1 MSKNKRYIIIV
12 LIIVAICGISIFYI
26 IKKNGSN
33 ERQVVDNTPATV
45 APTVEPTEK
54 PKVMLPEL
62 VDYYNKNQDLIG
74 WLKIDGTPID
84 NPVMFIEGDN
94 DFYLKRDFDK
104 KDSIYGT
111 LYIDGA
117 SKISTPNT
125 NIIIYGHN
133 MKNQT
138 MFGSLKQ
145 YRNKSYYDAHPTI
158 TFNTL
163 YERGEYEIFGAF
175 YAQVL
180 KKSDTTSYRYYQFFE
195 ATTEDE
201 FNEFVQYVEKVRQY
215 DTGVRPQ
222 YGDQL
227 ITLSTCSS
235 HVDNGRFA
243 VVARRI
249 TTEENVDNNTN
260 QNTITDANTSNEN
273 TVQN

>member
-1 MSKNKRYIIIV
+1 MNNRKYIMVVIIILV
-12 LIIVAICGISIFYI
+12 LCGGAIFYI
-26 IKKNGSN
+26 SQKGKDK
-33 ERQVVDNTPATV
+33 EQEVVENQPTATPTAT
-45 APTVEPTEK
+45 PEPTEE

-62 VDYYNKNQDLIG
+62 VDYYNKNNDLIG
-74 WLKIDGTPID
+74 WLKIENTPIN
-84 NPVMFIEGDN
+84 NPVMFVEGDN
-94 DFYLKRDFDK
+94 DYYLKRDFDK

-133 MKNQT
+133 MKNRT
-138 MFGSLKQ
+138 MFGSLKE
-145 YRNKSYYDAHPTI
+145 YRNKSYYDAHPKI
-158 TFNTL
+158 IFNTL
-163 YERGEYEIFGAF
+163 YEQGEYEIFGAF

-180 KKSDTTSYRYYQFFE
+180 KKSDTTSYRYYNFLE
-195 ATTEDE
+195 ATSEEE
-201 FNEFVQYVEKVRQY
+201 FNEFIQYVEKVRQY

-235 HVDNGRFA
+235 HVENGRFA

-249 TTEENVDNNTN
+249 
-260 QNTITDANTSNEN
+260 Q
-273 TVQN
+273 

>member
-1 MSKNKRYIIIV
+1 MSKNSRYFIIV
-12 LIIVAICGISIFYI
+12 LIIIAICGCSIFYI
-26 IKKNGSN
+26 IKKNGG
-33 ERQVVDNTPATV
+33 DNSVAEQPIATV
-45 APTVEPTEK
+45 IPTVEPTEE

-74 WLKIDGTPID
+74 WLKIEGTKID

-94 DFYLKRDFDK
+94 EFYLNRDFDK
-104 KDSIYGT
+104 KESIYGT
-111 LYIDGA
+111 LYIDGV

-133 MKNQT
+133 MKNGT

-163 YERGEYEIFGAF
+163 YEKGEYEIFGAF

-180 KKSDTTSYRYYQFFE
+180 KKSDTTSYRYYKFFE
-195 ATTEDE
+195 ATNEEE
-201 FNEFVQYVEKVRQY
+201 FNEFIQYVEKVRQY

-235 HVDNGRFA
+235 HVENGRFA

-249 TTEENVDNNTN
+249 QNEQQTTNEGTDTQQTTEQQAT
-260 QNTITDANTSNEN
+260 Q
-273 TVQN
+273 QP

>member
-1 MSKNKRYIIIV
+1 MNNRKYIIIV
-12 LIIVAICGISIFYI
+12 IIFLVLCGGAVFYI
-26 IKKNGSN
+26 SQNAEEKKQ
-33 ERQVVDNTPATV
+33 EVVENQPTATPTAT
-45 APTVEPTEK
+45 PEPTEK

-62 VDYYNKNQDLIG
+62 VDYYNKNNDLIG
-74 WLKIDGTPID
+74 WLKIENTPIN
-84 NPVMFIEGDN
+84 NPVMFVEGDN
-94 DFYLKRDFDK
+94 DYYLKRDFDK

-133 MKNQT
+133 MKNRT
-138 MFGSLKQ
+138 MFGSLKE
-145 YRNKSYYDAHPTI
+145 YRNKSYYDAHPKI
-158 TFNTL
+158 IFNTL
-163 YERGEYEIFGAF
+163 YEQGEYEIFGAF

-180 KKSDTTSYRYYQFFE
+180 KKSDTTSFRYYNFLE
-195 ATTEDE
+195 ATSEEE
-201 FNEFVQYVEKVRQY
+201 FNEFIQYVEKVRQY

-235 HVDNGRFA
+235 HVENGRFA

-249 TTEENVDNNTN
+249 
-260 QNTITDANTSNEN
+260 Q
-273 TVQN
+273 

>member
-1 MSKNKRYIIIV
+1 MSKNSRYFIIV
-12 LIIVAICGISIFYI
+12 LIIIAICGCSIFYI
-26 IKKNGSN
+26 IKKNGG
-33 ERQVVDNTPATV
+33 DNSVAEQPIATV
-45 APTVEPTEK
+45 IPTVEPTEE

-74 WLKIDGTPID
+74 WLKIEGTKID

-94 DFYLKRDFDK
+94 EFYLNRDFDK
-104 KDSIYGT
+104 KESIYGT
-111 LYIDGA
+111 LYIDGV

-133 MKNQT
+133 MKNGT

-163 YERGEYEIFGAF
+163 YEKGEYEIFGAF

-180 KKSDTTSYRYYQFFE
+180 KKSDTTSYRYYKFFE
-195 ATTEDE
+195 ATNEEE
-201 FNEFVQYVEKVRQY
+201 FNEFIQYVEKVRQY

-227 ITLSTCSS
+227 LTLSTCSS
-235 HVDNGRFA
+235 HVENGRFA

-249 TTEENVDNNTN
+249 QTN
-260 QNTITDANTSNEN
+260 QKTTNQETTQQT
-273 TVQN
+273 TQQQVTQQP

>member
-1 MSKNKRYIIIV
+1 MSKNSRYLIIV
-12 LIIVAICGISIFYI
+12 LMILIICGCSIFLI
-26 IKKNGSN
+26 VKKSGKN
-33 ERQVVDNTPATV
+33 NTTESQPIATIV
-45 APTVEPTEK
+45 PTIEPTEE

-74 WLKIDGTPID
+74 WLKIAGTKIY
-84 NPVMFIEGDN
+84 NPVMFVEGDN
-94 DFYLKRDFDK
+94 EFYLDKDFDK
-104 KDSIYGT
+104 KQSIYGT
-111 LYIDGA
+111 LYIDGS

-133 MKNQT
+133 MKNGT

-163 YERGEYEIFGAF
+163 YEKGEYEIFGAF

-180 KKSDTTSYRYYQFFE
+180 KKSDKTSYRYYQFLE
-195 ATTEDE
+195 ATNENE

-227 ITLSTCSS
+227 LTLSTCSS
-235 HVDNGRFA
+235 HVENGRFA

-249 TTEENVDNNTN
+249 QTDQQTTN
-260 QNTITDANTSNEN
+260 QETTQQT
-273 TVQN
+273 TQQQVTQQP

>member
-1 MSKNKRYIIIV
+1 MSKNSRYLIIV
-12 LIIVAICGISIFYI
+12 LMILIICGCSIFLI
-26 IKKNGSN
+26 VKKNGKN
-33 ERQVVDNTPATV
+33 NTTESQPIATI
-45 APTVEPTEK
+45 APTIEPTEK

-74 WLKIDGTPID
+74 WLKIAGTKID
-84 NPVMFIEGDN
+84 NPVMFVEGDN
-94 DFYLKRDFDK
+94 EFYLDKDFDK
-104 KDSIYGT
+104 KQSIYGT
-111 LYIDGA
+111 LYIDGS

-133 MKNQT
+133 MKNGT

-145 YRNKSYYDAHPTI
+145 YRNKSYYAAHPTI

-163 YERGEYEIFGAF
+163 YEKGEYEIFGAF

-180 KKSDTTSYRYYQFFE
+180 KKSDKTSYRYYQFLE
-195 ATTEDE
+195 ATNENE

-222 YGDQL
+222 YGDQFL
-227 ITLSTCSS
+227 TLSTCSS
-235 HVDNGRFA
+235 HVENGRFA

-249 TTEENVDNNTN
+249 QTDQQTTN
-260 QNTITDANTSNEN
+260 QETTQQT
-273 TVQN
+273 TQQQVTQQP